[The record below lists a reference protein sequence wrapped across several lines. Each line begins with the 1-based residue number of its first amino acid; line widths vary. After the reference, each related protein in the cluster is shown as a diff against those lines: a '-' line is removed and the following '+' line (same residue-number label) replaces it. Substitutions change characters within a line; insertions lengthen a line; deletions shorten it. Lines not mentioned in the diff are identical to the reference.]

1 MKPLAVLRTS
11 LAALR
16 CRRVPTML
24 GTAGVVCGTA
34 ALVVLIAIGEGTR
47 REALEQLDAL
57 GARNILIRAVAGR
70 GDSPRGISGREL
82 ENLARTVPGVRL
94 VSPARELPSPP
105 VADSAGTGFE
115 ALAVTPAYRVVRGLT
130 LTSGRFFG
138 DLDVSRRARVCVLG
152 SAVAQALGA
161 GGRQG
166 ALVRWG
172 GEAYT
177 VVGVL
182 SPRGRGGARTAP
194 ITVRDPDRLFLVP
207 LGGEMPGDSAVEEAT
222 IEMER
227 MAQVPAAAT
236 AVRRLLASRP
246 GGPARLQVIVPL
258 ELVQE
263 ASRARRSFT
272 LALAGIAAV
281 SLLVGAVG
289 IVNVM
294 IAIVTERRREI
305 GIRRAV
311 GADRRDIA
319 AQFLVESMVL
329 ALAGGVTGIL
339 IGMGAAVGVLPAFG
353 WAAVVTGWSLALAAA
368 MALVVGGA
376 AGIYPAWRAAALD
389 PVEAITAS

>member
-16 CRRVPTML
+16 CRRVPTSL

-70 GDSPRGISGREL
+70 GGSPRGISGREL
-82 ENLARTVPGVRL
+82 EMLARAVPGVRL

-105 VADSAGTGFE
+105 VADPAGTGFE
-115 ALAVTPAYRVVRGLT
+115 ALAVTPAYRVVRGIT
-130 LTSGRFFG
+130 LASGRFFG

-182 SPRGRGGARTAP
+182 APRGRRGARTAP
-194 ITVRDPDRLFLVP
+194 ITLRDPDRLFLVP
-207 LGGEMPGDSAVEEAT
+207 LGGAIPGDSAVEEAT
-222 IEMER
+222 IELER
-227 MAQVPAAAT
+227 TDQVPAAAT

-246 GGPARLQVIVPL
+246 GGPARLQVVVPL

-319 AQFLVESMVL
+319 AQFLVESLVL
-329 ALAGGVTGIL
+329 ALAGGAAGIL
-339 IGMGAAVGVLPAFG
+339 LGAGVAIGVLPAFG

-368 MALVVGGA
+368 MALGVGVA
-376 AGIYPAWRAAALD
+376 AGIYPALQAAALD
-389 PVEAITAS
+389 PVEAITAA